1 MTTRAER
8 VVVVTTSYPAHPDD
22 PGGHFVAAEVAR
34 LRSCGHEVLVVAPA
48 PARPEEK
55 GRGIWGPKPP
65 DGVTTGP
72 SGERV
77 HWLHS
82 GDAFGWPGALSRLRE
97 RPVRALGMLSFVRG
111 ARSLLRSSGPW
122 DRLVAHFV
130 LPSVWPITDGL
141 VSLAPVLEAV
151 AHGSDVRLVAQL
163 PAVVR
168 RRIARALAPFD
179 LRCASEELRGQIERT
194 LGVELAR
201 RARVEPAPL
210 TMPGCLDRS
219 SARRKLGISPSERLL
234 VVVGRL
240 VRGKRTA
247 VALRAARLVPGA
259 NVVVV
264 GDGPERRA
272 LERDFPDARFVGL
285 VGRARALAFIAAA
298 DALVVASREE
308 GAPSVVREARALGTP
323 VVALAS
329 GDLRA
334 WKRNDPGLVVVPAS
348 SEP

>member
-1 MTTRAER
+1 
-8 VVVVTTSYPAHPDD
+8 
-22 PGGHFVAAEVAR
+22 
-34 LRSCGHEVLVVAPA
+34 
-48 PARPEEK
+48 
-55 GRGIWGPKPP
+55 
-65 DGVTTGP
+65 
-72 SGERV
+72 
-77 HWLHS
+77 
-82 GDAFGWPGALSRLRE
+82 
-97 RPVRALGMLSFVRG
+97 MLSFVQR

-130 LPSVWPITDGL
+130 LPSVWPITAGL

-151 AHGSDVRLVAQL
+151 AHGSDVRLVARL

-179 LRCASEELRGQIERT
+179 LRCASEELRGQIART
-194 LGVELAR
+194 LGAPLAR

-210 TMPGCLDRS
+210 RVPERLDRS
-219 SARRKLGISPSERLL
+219 SARSKLGISPSERLL
-234 VVVGRL
+234 VVAGRL

-264 GDGPERRA
+264 GDGPERST
-272 LERDFPDARFVGL
+272 LERDFPDVRFVGL

-323 VVALAS
+323 VVALPS
-329 GDLRA
+329 GDLHA
-334 WKRNDPGLVVVPAS
+334 WPRNDPGLVVVRAS
-348 SEP
+348 SAP

>member
-22 PGGHFVAAEVAR
+22 PSGHFVAADVAR
-34 LRSCGHEVLVVAPA
+34 LRAAGHEVLVVAPA
-48 PARPEEK
+48 PAQQGEK

-65 DGVTTGP
+65 NDVTTGP

-77 HWLHS
+77 EWLRA

-97 RPVRALGMLSFVRG
+97 RPIRAIGVLSFVKR
-111 ARSLLRSSGPW
+111 ARSRLRGSGPW

-130 LPSVWPITDGL
+130 LPSVWPITVGL

-151 AHGSDVRLVAQL
+151 AHGSDVRLAARL
-163 PAVVR
+163 PGVVR
-168 RRIARALAPFD
+168 RQIARALAPFD
-179 LRCASEELRGQIERT
+179 LRCTSEELRGAIGRT
-194 LGVELAR
+194 LGFELAR
-201 RARVEPAPL
+201 RARVEPSSL
-210 TMPGCLDRS
+210 TLPERVDPVI
-219 SARRKLGISPSERLL
+219 ARRELGISPSERLL

-272 LERDFPDARFVGL
+272 LERDFPDVRFVGL
-285 VGRARALAFIAAA
+285 VGRTRALAFIAAA

-323 VVALAS
+323 VVALPS
-329 GDLRA
+329 GDLHA
-334 WKRNDPGLVVVPAS
+334 WKRNDPGLVVVGAS
-348 SEP
+348 SPP